1 MDLKIASLNVR
12 GIGNNTKRRE
22 VFNWLSSKKLS
33 IYMLQE
39 VHCSENTADLWACEW
54 GYKTLFSCCSSNKAG
69 VSILF
74 NNTFNLQI
82 LKVFSDPNGR
92 FIICDIETNSKPLTL
107 ANIYVPNEDDPNF
120 FRAFFDHLSS
130 FHCEEIIIGGD
141 FNLVLDL
148 NKDKKEAS
156 RKLMRMLWK

>member
-12 GIGNNTKRRE
+12 GIGNNLKRRD
-22 VFNWLSSKKLS
+22 VFNWLRSKKLS

-54 GYKTLFSCCSSNKAG
+54 GYKTLFSCCSSSKAG

-74 NNTFNLQI
+74 NNTFNLQF

-92 FIICDIETNSKPLTL
+92 FIICDIEANNKLLKGNSGVKMKQFCMIGL
-107 ANIYVPNEDDPNF
+107 Y
-120 FRAFFDHLSS
+120 FRHQYLITVSVDRWF
-130 FHCEEIIIGGD
+130 
-141 FNLVLDL
+141 
-148 NKDKKEAS
+148 EARYFTWKTS
-156 RKLMRMLWK
+156 EKRK